1 MPNYVYGTNASE
13 TINVLDGVTNGY
25 DIIYGYD
32 GDDSIYGLGG
42 NDTLIGGTGA
52 DALNGGIG
60 SDTASYW
67 DSAVGIIASLSAGVG
82 VGGEAEGDTYASI
95 ENLAG
100 TQAADALVG
109 HDGNNT
115 LYGGSGDD
123 FLDGRDG
130 TDMLWGGLGND
141 TLKGGGGAD
150 WLGGDEGIDTVSY
163 YESPEAVTVLLDTN
177 AANNVGGWGGDAEG
191 DIFGDIENLTGS
203 IYADSLWGD
212 GGVNEF
218 MGMEGNDTLKGFGG
232 RRQPPWRKWQRHAR
246 RHGRRGRA
254 ARRRRQR
261 YARRWRWRRY
271 DARRYWQ

>member
-1 MPNYVYGTNASE
+1 MANYVYGTNNSE

-100 TQAADALVG
+100 
-109 HDGNNT
+109 
-115 LYGGSGDD
+115 
-123 FLDGRDG
+123 R
-130 TDMLWGGLGND
+130 
-141 TLKGGGGAD
+141 
-150 WLGGDEGIDTVSY
+150 
-163 YESPEAVTVLLDTN
+163 PLLPT
-177 AANNVGGWGGDAEG
+177 
-191 DIFGDIENLTGS
+191 
-203 IYADSLWGD
+203 
-212 GGVNEF
+212 
-218 MGMEGNDTLKGFGG
+218 
-232 RRQPPWRKWQRHAR
+232 P
-246 RHGRRGRA
+246 RA
-254 ARRRRQR
+254 ALEPRVAAELESQ
-261 YARRWRWRRY
+261 
-271 DARRYWQ
+271 